1 MYKQNIYSKML
12 NKQINEIEARIQDV
26 RKDRIDLSREEELK
40 KSLRF
45 LREKQRELIQKQR
58 TQLGYINI

>member
-26 RKDRIDLSREEELK
+26 RKNRINLSREEELK